1 MPIIKNILRRG
12 IIKNQNLERFDV
24 LIDEQGALGENMVAS
39 QYFNVTDF
47 PAPLTLGN
55 SIFTLEGSDLL
66 KPGVEVKTEI
76 LDKNNNPIYH
86 YPVRKPDNQR
96 QTRVAIEAYPG
107 FQTGI
112 GKLVLLAELDPN
124 NPNNPLIPDEFKDTY
139 NVRFVGTFRLDVS
152 LRNTEEIIFQKP
164 PKLNVREEVRGNV
177 EIPASD
183 TESILS
189 ITGSGTFNG
198 GSIAGFSGDGGG
210 AGNGDDDDKDDD
222 TDFNDD
228 YSYSTNV
235 GAGVRS

>member
-12 IIKNQNLERFDV
+12 IIKLQELERFDV
-24 LIDEQGALGENMVAS
+24 LINEEGVLGENMVIS
-39 QYFNVTDF
+39 QYFNITDF

-66 KPGVEVKTEI
+66 KPGVEVKTEL

-86 YPVRKPDNQR
+86 YPVNKPDNQT

-112 GKLVLLAELDPN
+112 GKLVILAELDPN
-124 NPNNPLIPDEFKDTY
+124 NPENPFIPEEFQDTY
-139 NVRFVGTFRLDVS
+139 NVRFVGTFRLDAAT
-152 LRNTEEIIFQKP
+152 RNTEEIIFQKS
-164 PKLNVREEVRGNV
+164 PKLTVREEVRGNV
-177 EIPASD
+177 LIPSSD
-183 TESILS
+183 TESIIS

-198 GSIAGFSGDGGG
+198 GSVAGFQYES
-210 AGNGDDDDKDDD
+210 AGTGPEGDDKTDD

-228 YSYSTNV
+228 YAYSTNV

>member
-12 IIKNQNLERFDV
+12 IIKLQELERFDV
-24 LIDEQGALGENMVAS
+24 LINEEGVLGENMVIS
-39 QYFNVTDF
+39 QYFNITDF

-66 KPGVEVKTEI
+66 KPGVEVKTEL

-86 YPVRKPDNQR
+86 YPVNKPDNQT

-112 GKLVLLAELDPN
+112 GKLVILTELDPN
-124 NPNNPLIPDEFKDTY
+124 NPENPFIPEEFQDTY
-139 NVRFVGTFRLDVS
+139 NVRFVGTFRLDAAI
-152 LRNTEEIIFQKP
+152 RNTEEIIFQKS
-164 PKLNVREEVRGNV
+164 PKLTVREEVRGNV
-177 EIPASD
+177 LIPSSD
-183 TESILS
+183 TESIIS

-198 GSIAGFSGDGGG
+198 GSVAGFQYES
-210 AGNGDDDDKDDD
+210 AGTGPEGDDKTDD

-228 YSYSTNV
+228 YAYSTNV

>member
-12 IIKNQNLERFDV
+12 IIKLQELERFDV
-24 LIDEQGALGENMVAS
+24 LINEEGVLGENMVIS
-39 QYFNVTDF
+39 QYFNITDF

-66 KPGVEVKTEI
+66 KPGVEVKTEL

-86 YPVRKPDNQR
+86 YPVNQPDNQT

-112 GKLVLLAELDPN
+112 GKLVILAELDPN
-124 NPNNPLIPDEFKDTY
+124 NPENPFIPEEFQDTY
-139 NVRFVGTFRLDVS
+139 KVRFVWTFRLDAAI
-152 LRNTEEIIFQKP
+152 RNTEEIIFQKS
-164 PKLNVREEVRGNV
+164 PKLTVREEVRGNV
-177 EIPASD
+177 LIPSSD
-183 TESILS
+183 TESIIS

-198 GSIAGFSGDGGG
+198 GSVAGFQYES
-210 AGNGDDDDKDDD
+210 AGTGPEGDDKTDD

-228 YSYSTNV
+228 YAYSTNV